1 MNDNSASNCTFN
13 IYGGNNQ
20 ILPNATKAE
29 QNFYGDLFA
38 EKVLAKDGSHIDSA
52 DLQSDAPQEGTCA
65 NLSEDEQRLA
75 IYINKV
81 ESLRGYITLLRS
93 CKTARDLGEVVATMR
108 QQEPSLTDELIVKQ
122 SFISLLLPFVPTWE
136 KGQSIDNIRVAINN
150 AWTARKKAIRQSGR
164 QIP

>member
-1 MNDNSASNCTFN
+1 MADVTFN

-29 QNFYGDLFA
+29 QNFYGDEFA
-38 EKVLAKDGSHIDSA
+38 EKILAEKSHDEDLLDMQSGKEQKDSSA
-52 DLQSDAPQEGTCA
+52 T
-65 NLSEDEQRLA
+65 LSEDEQRLS

-81 ESLRGYITLLRS
+81 ETLRGYITLLRS

-108 QQEPSLTDELIVKQ
+108 QQEPTLTDELIVKQ
-122 SFISLLLPFVPTWE
+122 SFITLLLPFVPKWE

-150 AWTARKKAIRQSGR
+150 AWTARKKAIRQAGR
-164 QIP
+164 

>member
-1 MNDNSASNCTFN
+1 MNDNGASNCTFH

-20 ILPNATKAE
+20 ILPNATEAV
-29 QNFYGDLFA
+29 QNFYGDEFA
-38 EKVLAKDGSHIDSA
+38 KQKLAEENNTTA
-52 DLQSDAPQEGTCA
+52 E
-65 NLSEDEQRLA
+65 LSEDEQALA

-122 SFISLLLPFVPTWE
+122 SFISLLLPFVPKWA
-136 KGQSIDNIRVAINN
+136 KGQTIDNIRVAINN
-150 AWTARKKAIRQSGR
+150 AWSARKKAIRQAGH
-164 QIP
+164 

>member
-1 MNDNSASNCTFN
+1 MSDVTFN

-29 QNFYGDLFA
+29 QNFYGDQFA
-38 EKVLAKDGSHIDSA
+38 EKTLAKDGE
-52 DLQSDAPQEGTCA
+52 APLPLTEEEQA
-65 NLSEDEQRLA
+65 LS

-108 QQEPSLTDELIVKQ
+108 QQEPSLTEGSDSEAEFHLPPP
-122 SFISLLLPFVPTWE
+122 SLRSEMGKRT
-136 KGQSIDNIRVAINN
+136 DH
-150 AWTARKKAIRQSGR
+150 RQHTGGN
-164 QIP
+164 Q

>member
-1 MNDNSASNCTFN
+1 MNDNGASNCTFH

-20 ILPNATKAE
+20 ILPNATEAV
-29 QNFYGDLFA
+29 QNFYGDEFA
-38 EKVLAKDGSHIDSA
+38 KQKLAEENNTTA
-52 DLQSDAPQEGTCA
+52 E
-65 NLSEDEQRLA
+65 LSEDEQALA

-122 SFISLLLPFVPTWE
+122 SFISLLLPFVPKWE
-136 KGQSIDNIRVAINN
+136 KGQTIDNIRVAINN
-150 AWTARKKAIRQSGR
+150 AWSARKKAIRQASY
-164 QIP
+164 

>member
-1 MNDNSASNCTFN
+1 MADVTFN

-29 QNFYGDLFA
+29 QNFYGDQFA
-38 EKVLAKDGSHIDSA
+38 EKTLAKDG
-52 DLQSDAPQEGTCA
+52 APLPLTEEEQA
-65 NLSEDEQRLA
+65 LS

-108 QQEPSLTDELIVKQ
+108 QQEPSLTDDLIVKQ
-122 SFISLLLPFVPTWE
+122 NFISLLLPFVPKWE
-136 KGQSIDNIRVAINN
+136 KGQTIDNIRVAINN
-150 AWTARKKAIRQSGR
+150 AWTARKKTIRQVGR
-164 QIP
+164 YPPPKKVS

>member
-1 MNDNSASNCTFN
+1 MSDVTFN

-29 QNFYGDLFA
+29 QNFYGDQFA
-38 EKVLAKDGSHIDSA
+38 EKTLAKDGE
-52 DLQSDAPQEGTCA
+52 APQPLTEEEQA
-65 NLSEDEQRLA
+65 LS

-108 QQEPSLTDELIVKQ
+108 QQEPSLTDELIVKH
-122 SFISLLLPFVPTWE
+122 FVPKWE
-136 KGQSIDNIRVAINN
+136 KGQTIDNIRVAINT
-150 AWTARKKAIRQSGR
+150 AWTARKKTIRQVGR
-164 QIP
+164 

>member
-1 MNDNSASNCTFN
+1 MADVTFN

-29 QNFYGDLFA
+29 QNFYGDEFA
-38 EKVLAKDGSHIDSA
+38 EKILAEKSHDEDLL
-52 DLQSDAPQEGTCA
+52 DLQSGREQKDSSAP
-65 NLSEDEQRLA
+65 LSEDEQRLS

-81 ESLRGYITLLRS
+81 ETLRGYITLLRS
-93 CKTARDLGEVVATMR
+93 CKTARDLGEVVATMC

-136 KGQSIDNIRVAINN
+136 KGQTIDNIRVAINN
-150 AWTARKKAIRQSGR
+150 AWATRKKALRQSGR